1 MLYFSKTRDVKSPI
15 RANQNDAGID
25 FFVPYFSPEFIDD
38 LKKLNT
44 TLEVKESSIILRPH
58 ERALIPT
65 GIHVNLEATKRHTNW
80 VGIMMTAHNKSG
92 IGTKRG
98 LDRLAEVVDEGY
110 QGEVH
115 ISIVNTSNDIQEISS
130 GDKLIQFVLE
140 EVSYLQPKEIRF
152 SELYDSKS
160 SRGDGGFGHTDKK

>member
-1 MLYFSKTRDVKSPI
+1 MYFSKTRDVKSPI
-15 RANQNDAGID
+15 RANANDAGID
-25 FFVPYFSPEFIDD
+25 FFVPFFSLEFIKD
-38 LKKLNT
+38 LKRLNPD
-44 TLEVKESSIILRPH
+44 LEVRESSVILQPH
-58 ERALIPT
+58 ERILIPS

-80 VGIMMTAHNKSG
+80 SGIMMTAHNKSG
-92 IGTKRG
+92 IGSKRG

-115 ISIVNTSNDIQEISS
+115 ISIVNTSNTPQEISS

-140 EVSYLQPKEIRF
+140 EVSYLRPKEVLF
-152 SELYDSKS
+152 SELYESES